1 MNGMHAARTVT
12 APEVHKALEESLAR
26 WKAELLELSHALHAD
41 PELSGEEHRAA
52 ARVRALLAAAGFRT
66 DLPQPSAPTA
76 LLAEAGDGE
85 LVAVFCIEYDALPGI
100 GHACGHNVNAA
111 ATLGAA
117 LALASVAEPL
127 GLTVR
132 VLGTPAEEADGGKVD
147 LLEEGMFDGAAMA
160 FMVHASGE
168 DAVGNSSLALGCWD
182 LSFNGRAAHA
192 ATAPQEGVNALS
204 ALVIA
209 QTAVGLL
216 RQQLP
221 RDVVVS
227 HIVTDGGAAP
237 NIIPDRTAAR
247 LEVRAPR
254 LDQLESVWA
263 AVRRCFEAG
272 AHATGCSLEITPAG
286 NVFAE
291 LRQDGFLARA
301 YAEAMVR
308 RGREV
313 PVQSEPLASTDMGNV
328 SHRVPSI
335 HPMVGYEVHGAV
347 HHTADFA
354 HAGASASADLAILD
368 SAYGLAAAAA
378 RAALDDGERARLLA
392 AVTHR
397 DRGL

>member
-1 MNGMHAARTVT
+1 MSRATDTGTEALLAAAV
-12 APEVHKALEESLAR
+12 ER
-26 WKAELLELSHALHAD
+26 WRPVVLELSHALHAD

-52 ARVRALLAAAGFRT
+52 DRVRAVLAEAGFRQ
-66 DLPQPSAPTA
+66 DVRQPGAPTA
-76 LLAEAGDGE
+76 LRAESGRGD

-132 VLGTPAEEADGGKVD
+132 VLGTPAEESHGGKID
-147 LLEEGMFDGAAMA
+147 LLDEGMFDGAAMA
-160 FMVHASGE
+160 FMVHASGV

-182 LSFNGRAAHA
+182 LSFHGRAAHA
-192 ATAPQEGVNALS
+192 ATAPEEGVNALS

-227 HIVTDGGAAP
+227 HVVTDGGSAP
-237 NIIPDRTAAR
+237 NVIPDRAAAR

-254 LDQLESVWA
+254 LDQLDA
-263 AVRRCFEAG
+263 AWMSVRRCFEAG
-272 AHATGCSLEITPAG
+272 AHATGCSLDVRQAG
-286 NVFAE
+286 HVFAD
-291 LRQDGFLARA
+291 LRQDDFLARA
-301 YAEAMVR
+301 YAEAMEH
-308 RGREV
+308 RGRSV
-313 PVQSEPLASTDMGNV
+313 PARPEAVASTDMGNV

-335 HPMVGYEVHGAV
+335 HPMVGYEVNRAA

-354 HAGASASADLAILD
+354 LAGDSASADRAIVD
-368 SAYGLAAAAA
+368 AAYGLAAAAA
-378 RAALDDGERARLLA
+378 RAAEDPAERRRLLDSVA
-392 AVTHR
+392 SGA
-397 DRGL
+397 LQP